1 VPERRISAIMGQI
14 LHQLSELAL
23 GSVPTIILF
32 LLLLAAYGVLVRRPL
47 DRVLAERAARTTGAV
62 EQARGAMSAAEAETA
77 VFEGKLRA
85 ARAQINAAREA
96 RLKQWAQEREQ
107 VLAQARAATAE
118 KIQGAR
124 LGIEQSAFAARQQIE
139 TMGGELSAQILKAVL
154 PADAAGSEFA
164 R

>member
-1 VPERRISAIMGQI
+1 MGQI
-14 LHQLSELAL
+14 LNQIGGLAL
-23 GSVPTIILF
+23 GSVPTIVLF

-47 DRVLAERAARTTGAV
+47 DQVLAERAARTTGAV

-85 ARAQINAAREA
+85 ARAEINAARDG

-107 VLAQARAATAE
+107 LLAQARAATAE
-118 KIQGAR
+118 KIQTAR

-139 TMGGELSAQILKAVL
+139 TMSGELSAQVLKAVL
-154 PADAAGSEFA
+154 PVDAAGTEFV